1 MAEQTALVHGLG
13 QSCMVAGLSWQLL
26 SKTGRRQQIA
36 EIRTLANA
44 IEARQ
49 YVARTANDLN
59 YVGFYNY
66 DAFVADEGRPRKAY
80 SLAAFL
86 CRQFGEQDTIV
97 LWNIEQGQRKD
108 DVCLVVIEKGVP
120 ITDLVL
126 SRQEAQSTAE
136 SYLSDAFRE
145 QGYRLLS
152 NDTSSF
158 PAAEMIAPDVL
169 KLSFF
174 RQDAIVNLPVDPA
187 KLLMVLLLV
196 TFLAAALYAG
206 NEYRTYL
213 EQQALLEEM
222 QNADKRPAYKAKLSE
237 TQRSLGMT
245 SQDTFKVMNTL
256 LGQSFVRDGW
266 VLKEMSCRL
275 GACTGMWNSEGG
287 YTQEIIKTMGTRK
300 PQIDIKNFK
309 SIRFELDIPVAV
321 DGVESLNE
329 LPSKKTLVDT
339 LYDEQQ
345 IWSKANVQ
353 YQLSL
358 DGQVW
363 PSGFENIPEG
373 DAMKRYALKVTGD
386 SATVE
391 YFLTQYKHAVY
402 WDSIKLNLNAFDIKN
417 AVTFELQG
425 AFYAY

>member
-36 EIRTLANA
+36 EIRGLASA

-49 YVARTANDLN
+49 YVARTANELN
-59 YVGFYNY
+59 YVGLYNY
-66 DAFVADEGRPRKAY
+66 DGFVADEPRPRKAF
-80 SLAAFL
+80 SFASFL
-86 CRQFGEQDTIV
+86 CRQFGDRDTIV
-97 LWNIEQGQRKD
+97 LWRIAQGNRRD

-126 SRQEAQSTAE
+126 SRQEAQSTAD

-145 QGYRLLS
+145 QSYRVLS
-152 NDTSSF
+152 NDASIF
-158 PAAEMIAPDVL
+158 PDAEMIAPEL
-169 KLSFF
+169 FKLSFF

-187 KLLMVLLLV
+187 RLLMTLLLTGLV
-196 TFLAAALYAG
+196 VGALYAG

-213 EQQALLEEM
+213 EQQAQLEEM
-222 QNADKRPAYKAKLSE
+222 QNADKRPAYKAQLAK
-237 TQRSLGMT
+237 THRALGMT
-245 SQDTFKVMNTL
+245 SQDTLKVLNTL

-266 VLKEMSCRL
+266 VLKEMSCNQ
-275 GACTGMWNSEGG
+275 GECTGLWNSEGG
-287 YTQEIIKTMGTRK
+287 YTQEIIKTMSDRK
-300 PQIDIKNFK
+300 PQIDMKNFK
-309 SIRFELDIPVAV
+309 SIRFDLQVPVAI
-321 DGVESLNE
+321 DGVGGLNE
-329 LPSKKTLVDT
+329 LPSKRELINT

-345 IWSKANVQ
+345 IWSKAEVQ

-363 PSGFENIPEG
+363 PVGFDNIPEA
-373 DAMKRYALKVTGD
+373 DAMKRYPLKVTGD
-386 SATVE
+386 AATVE
-391 YFLTQYKHAVY
+391 YFLSQYKHAVY

-417 AVTFELQG
+417 AVTFDLQG